1 MFTGLIAEIGTIR
14 QLRRLAAGVEWTI
27 VAPTLASQLKVGD
40 SINVAGAC
48 QTVESI
54 GSERFSG
61 TAIRETLKV
70 TTFARWGVGHRVN
83 LELALRADDRL
94 GGHLVSGHVDT
105 IGYVRA
111 SRRDAHGHW
120 LDVSFP
126 RQFDR
131 WAVPKGSIALDG
143 VSLTIAAKQPGSI
156 TVALIPETL
165 ARTTLDALRVGDP
178 VNVEFDQ
185 LVKAAAPDLSAPRVD
200 EQMLAR
206 SGW

>member
-54 GSERFSG
+54 GFERFSG

-70 TTFARWGVGHRVN
+70 TTFARWSVGHRVN

-94 GGHLVSGHVDT
+94 GGHLVGGHVDT

-111 SRRDAHGHW
+111 SRRDARGHW
-120 LDVSFP
+120 LEVSFP
-126 RQFDR
+126 RPFDR

-156 TVALIPETL
+156 TAALIPETL

-185 LVKAAAPDLSAPRVD
+185 LVKAAAPDLCVQRVD